1 MIVPIAAQYSSEEAI
16 TFLTGIQDK
25 LAAERQPFLF
35 LDMQLAQLQLDSGDL
50 DACRTVLDNSRSFVE
65 ASSGVDN
72 AISANFYLT
81 SSKYFK
87 ATGNASDFYKST
99 LLYLAFVELDLL
111 THQQQ
116 LDIAYD
122 LTLAALFS
130 DRIYNF
136 GELLLHPVLNVLKES
151 EHSWILEALQAF
163 NSGDIPAYESIS
175 GNFEKLIESN
185 GHQLVAELSVEQ
197 GMSELKQKMNL
208 LALMELVFQKDK
220 DDRIVAFQEVAEVCS
235 LNTEDVEW
243 LLMKALSLGLIKGLI
258 DEVDQ
263 TVSVNWVQPRVLDM
277 DQIQVMTDRI
287 VKWGA
292 STKETLYLVEDQAS
306 PLMG

>member
-1 MIVPIAAQYSSEEAI
+1 
-16 TFLTGIQDK
+16 
-25 LAAERQPFLF
+25 
-35 LDMQLAQLQLDSGDL
+35 
-50 DACRTVLDNSRSFVE
+50 
-65 ASSGVDN
+65 
-72 AISANFYLT
+72 
-81 SSKYFK
+81 
-87 ATGNASDFYKST
+87 
-99 LLYLAFVELDLL
+99 
-111 THQQQ
+111 
-116 LDIAYD
+116 
-122 LTLAALFS
+122 
-130 DRIYNF
+130 
-136 GELLLHPVLNVLKES
+136 
-151 EHSWILEALQAF
+151 
-163 NSGDIPAYESIS
+163 
-175 GNFEKLIESN
+175 
-185 GHQLVAELSVEQ
+185 
-197 GMSELKQKMNL
+197 MSELKQKMNL